1 MNNNFWPILIA
12 IIPAFLATILIFM
25 GDYFYLAVKKLFLNL
40 KLYLLDQHVT
50 AAIINRE
57 ENKLKKSYGYH
68 LDMLVIAVTILINSL
83 IGTPWLLAATVLS
96 INHVLSLK
104 KESESAESAPGE
116 KPKFLGLVEQRLT
129 GTIVFTLIG
138 VSIFLEKFLRVR
150 LDEEFF
156 YALLKLNNF
165 YYL

>member
-1 MNNNFWPILIA
+1 
-12 IIPAFLATILIFM
+12 
-25 GDYFYLAVKKLFLNL
+25 
-40 KLYLLDQHVT
+40 
-50 AAIINRE
+50 
-57 ENKLKKSYGYH
+57 
-68 LDMLVIAVTILINSL
+68 MLVIAVTILINSL

-104 KESESAESAPGE
+104 KESESAAPGE
-116 KPKFLGLVEQRLT
+116 KPKFLGIVEQRLT

-138 VSIFLEKFLRVR
+138 FSIFLEKFLRVS
-150 LDEEFF
+150 LDAELV

>member
-1 MNNNFWPILIA
+1 M
-12 IIPAFLATILIFM
+12 
-25 GDYFYLAVKKLFLNL
+25 
-40 KLYLLDQHVT
+40 LDQHVT
-50 AAIINRE
+50 AVIINRK

-104 KESESAESAPGE
+104 KESESAAPGE
-116 KPKFLGLVEQRLT
+116 KPKFLGIVEQRLT

-138 VSIFLEKFLRVR
+138 FSIFLEKFLRVS

>member
-1 MNNNFWPILIA
+1 M
-12 IIPAFLATILIFM
+12 
-25 GDYFYLAVKKLFLNL
+25 
-40 KLYLLDQHVT
+40 LDQHVT
-50 AAIINRE
+50 AVIINRK

-104 KESESAESAPGE
+104 KESESAAPGE
-116 KPKFLGLVEQRLT
+116 KPKFLGIVEQRLT

-138 VSIFLEKFLRVR
+138 FSIFLEKFLRVS
-150 LDEEFF
+150 LDFKLV
-156 YALLKLNNF
+156 YALFKLNNF
-165 YYL
+165 NYL